1 MALLRPGDTCWR
13 VEDARRVTFLV
24 DYQDYYTTLA
34 AALGRATRQVLLIG
48 WSFDP
53 RTRLAPDGVRRAGS
67 PDEIGCLLI
76 DLSKQKPGLDIRVL
90 VWRSAMAISATQEG
104 FPHRAKAWFRNT
116 VVDFRLDD
124 TVPFGACHHQ
134 KVIVI
139 DDTVAFLGSGDICG
153 DRWDTTS
160 HLDRDARRRNPA
172 GGFHPPRHEVMIL
185 AEGPIARALGDLART
200 RWREATGETV
210 APSPALEKGESPW
223 PEGLAADVSDTRLAI
238 ARTVPGWKG
247 REEVR
252 EISALTTEAIA
263 TATQALYVENQY
275 FTSPLVTEALAA
287 RLAEPK
293 GPQVVLIST
302 HRSPSYFDQLT
313 MDRTRAVFIWRL
325 RAADIFGRLRVLA
338 PFTAEGAPI
347 IVHAKT
353 MVVDDILAR
362 VSSANLNNRSQGFD
376 TECELDLEAR
386 GEGERTAITLLRD
399 RLLGHWLGRPAADVA
414 SARARTG
421 SLIGAIEDLNRRGRL
436 RPIEPTR
443 LGPLGEFIATFHL
456 GDPISVADSWAPMR
470 RRDRLFGQARA
481 ARREA

>member
-1 MALLRPGDTCWR
+1 MELIRPVDTCWR
-13 VEDARRVTFLV
+13 VEAARRVAFLV

-34 AALGRATRQVLLIG
+34 AALARATRQVLLIG

-53 RTRLAPDGVRRAGS
+53 RTRLAPDGVRRPGS

-76 DLSKQKPGLDIRVL
+76 ELAKQKPGLDIRVL
-90 VWRSAMAISATQEG
+90 VWRSALPISATQEG

-116 VVDFRLDD
+116 GVDFRLDG

-139 DDTVAFLGSGDICG
+139 DDTVAFCGSGDICG
-153 DRWDTTS
+153 DRWDTTA

-172 GGFHPPRHEVMIL
+172 GGFHAPRHEVMIL
-185 AEGPIARALGDLART
+185 AEGPIARALGDLARV
-200 RWREATGETV
+200 RWRDATGETL
-210 APSPALEKGESPW
+210 APSPALAPGESPW
-223 PEGLAADVSDTRLAI
+223 PDGLAADVSDTRLAI
-238 ARTVPGWKG
+238 ARTLPAWKG
-247 REEVR
+247 RPEVG
-252 EISALTTEAIA
+252 EISALTAEAIA
-263 TATQALYVENQY
+263 AATQALYVENQY
-275 FTSPLVTEALAA
+275 FTSPVVAEALAA
-287 RLAEPK
+287 RLGEPQ
-293 GPQVVLIST
+293 GPQVVLVST

-376 TECELDLEAR
+376 TECELDLEAER
-386 GEGERTAITLLRD
+386 DDERTAVTLLRD
-399 RLLGHWLGRPAADVA
+399 RLVGHWLGRPAADVA
-414 SARARTG
+414 AARTRTG
-421 SLIGAIEDLNRRGRL
+421 SLIGAMEDLNRHGRL

-443 LGPLGEFIATFHL
+443 LGPLGEFTATFHL
-456 GDPISVADSWAPMR
+456 GDPVSVADSWAPLR

-481 ARREA
+481 ARRDG